1 MFNDNNFLTF
11 NKNNTIAVQSGEKMI
26 LLKKKSFKY
35 KNINIPS
42 TTTLMGILNIIYTV
56 TYLWSEVLQSSPL
69 ISEGDHYKNT
79 VISTVY
85 DLLFINIL
93 SFALIKYSNINLRED
108 LIRFRIFGIYMI
120 SCILG
125 AVMFGLMGEIR
136 WLNHLEFIPGF
147 WKHLDTKAK
156 LTIIFLGITI
166 TLLIINEIIES
177 IKIKKCRRIIGLL
190 LGYVFMYSLVYLLL
204 SSYNAKSIN
213 IHIHHAIFSSIL
225 TLCFVNW
232 ENRIELI
239 MHGVLMGI
247 MIEGINFY
255 GIGELSLFLT
265 NNTGNIDFKNS
276 VVVAG
281 FATFIGT
288 LFISILDLLYTYFEK
303 IY

>member
-1 MFNDNNFLTF
+1 MFNDNFLTF
-11 NKNNTIAVQSGEKMI
+11 NRNDNIAVQSGEKMI
-26 LLKKKSFKY
+26 LLKKKSFEY
-35 KNINIPS
+35 KNINISS
-42 TTTLMGILNIIYTV
+42 TKTLMGILNIIYTI

-69 ISEGDHYKNT
+69 ISQGDHYKNT

-93 SFALIKYSNINLRED
+93 SFALIKYSNLNLRED
-108 LIRFRIFGIYMI
+108 LIRFRIFGVYMV

-125 AVMFGLMGEIR
+125 AIIFGLMGEIP
-136 WLNHLEFIPGF
+136 WLSHLEFIPGF
-147 WKHLDTKAK
+147 WNELDTKAK
-156 LTIIFLGITI
+156 LTIIFLGLTTTI
-166 TLLIINEIIES
+166 LIMNEIMES
-177 IKIKKCRRIIGLL
+177 IKIRKCRRIIGLL
-190 LGYVFMYSLVYLLL
+190 LGYVFIYSLVYLLL

-213 IHIHHAIFSSIL
+213 IHVHHAIFSSIL

-232 ENRIELI
+232 ENTIELI

-265 NNTGNIDFKNS
+265 NNTGDIDFKNS

-281 FATFIGT
+281 FASFIGI
-288 LFISILDLLYTYFEK
+288 LFISILDLIYTYFEK

>member
-1 MFNDNNFLTF
+1 MFNDNFLTF
-11 NKNNTIAVQSGEKMI
+11 NRNDNIAVQSGEKMI
-26 LLKKKSFKY
+26 LLKKKSFEY
-35 KNINIPS
+35 KNINLSSIK
-42 TTTLMGILNIIYTV
+42 TLIGILNIIYSI

-69 ISEGDHYKNT
+69 ISQGDHYKNT

-85 DLLFINIL
+85 DLLFVNIL
-93 SFALIKYSNINLRED
+93 GFALIKYSNINLRED
-108 LIRFRIFGIYMI
+108 LIKFRTFGVYMV

-125 AVMFGLMGEIR
+125 AVIFGLMGEIP
-136 WLNHLEFIPGF
+136 WLRHLEFIPGF
-147 WKHLDTKAK
+147 WNHLDTKAK
-156 LTIIFLGITI
+156 LTIIFLGLTTTI
-166 TLLIINEIIES
+166 LIMNEIMES
-177 IKIKKCRRIIGLL
+177 IKVRKCRRIIGLL

-213 IHIHHAIFSSIL
+213 IHVHHAIFSSIL

-232 ENRIELI
+232 ENTIELI

-265 NNTGNIDFKNS
+265 NNTGDIDFKNS

-281 FATFIGT
+281 FASFIGT
-288 LFISILDLLYTYFEK
+288 MFISILDLLYTYFEK

>member
-1 MFNDNNFLTF
+1 MFNDNFLTF
-11 NKNNTIAVQSGEKMI
+11 NRNDNIAVQSGEKMI
-26 LLKKKSFKY
+26 LLKKKSFEY
-35 KNINIPS
+35 KNINLSSIK
-42 TTTLMGILNIIYTV
+42 TLMGILNIIYSI

-69 ISEGDHYKNT
+69 ISQGDHYKNT

-85 DLLFINIL
+85 DLLFVNIL
-93 SFALIKYSNINLRED
+93 GFALIKYSNINLRED
-108 LIRFRIFGIYMI
+108 LIKFRTFGVYMV

-125 AVMFGLMGEIR
+125 AVIFGLMGEIP
-136 WLNHLEFIPGF
+136 WLRHLEFIPGF
-147 WKHLDTKAK
+147 WNHLDTKAK
-156 LTIIFLGITI
+156 LTIIFLGLTTTI
-166 TLLIINEIIES
+166 LIMNEIMES
-177 IKIKKCRRIIGLL
+177 IKVRKCRRIIGLL

-213 IHIHHAIFSSIL
+213 IHVHHAIFSSIL

-232 ENRIELI
+232 ENTIELI

-281 FATFIGT
+281 FASFIGT
-288 LFISILDLLYTYFEK
+288 MFISILDLIYTYFEK
-303 IY
+303 LY

>member
-1 MFNDNNFLTF
+1 MFNDNFLTF
-11 NKNNTIAVQSGEKMI
+11 NRNDNIAVQSGEKMI
-26 LLKKKSFKY
+26 LLKKKSFEY
-35 KNINIPS
+35 KNINLSSIK
-42 TTTLMGILNIIYTV
+42 TLTGILNIIYSI

-69 ISEGDHYKNT
+69 ISQGDHYKNT

-85 DLLFINIL
+85 DLLFVNIL
-93 SFALIKYSNINLRED
+93 GFALIKYSNINLRED
-108 LIRFRIFGIYMI
+108 LIKFRTFGVYMV

-125 AVMFGLMGEIR
+125 AVIFGLMGEIP
-136 WLNHLEFIPGF
+136 WLRHLEFIPGF
-147 WKHLDTKAK
+147 WNHLDTKAK
-156 LTIIFLGITI
+156 LTIIFLGLTTTI
-166 TLLIINEIIES
+166 LIMNEIMES
-177 IKIKKCRRIIGLL
+177 IKVRKCRRIIGLL

-213 IHIHHAIFSSIL
+213 IHVHHAIFSSIL

-232 ENRIELI
+232 ENTIELI

-281 FATFIGT
+281 FASFIGT
-288 LFISILDLLYTYFEK
+288 MFISILDLIYTYFEK
-303 IY
+303 LY